1 MNEDNRLLHTKTVF
15 RQLFGDNRAEWPLDE
30 FGELFVTPTYQTKLQ
45 AIRPCLLVGGRGTGK
60 TTSLQ
65 SLTYQATY
73 DRLRKE
79 GLTFSD
85 QEYFGIL
92 VRMNKNRVRAFRNCD
107 RSNEEWSKAFA
118 HYANL
123 LICLELAKLKSW
135 LEEKT
140 DRNVT
145 ESGYENIRLALCLPA
160 GTPCSNLVDQI
171 RKSIIEL
178 EVFVNNPAPE
188 RQPVFSLPE
197 APLRT
202 FVTELQN
209 ADLLNDS
216 VVFCCIDEYE
226 NLLDYQQAL
235 LNTYIKHA
243 EPPLTYKIGV
253 RKNGL
258 RTHRTTDGSDLL
270 KTPDDYASIEIAE
283 EGFEY
288 FAKAVCELRLRRAAD
303 QGVKVALKLEDFLQD
318 LSFSDEASL
327 LGADRVADRV
337 LDALA
342 TEDEELWRTFSDR
355 PKTETYFLEYWHQKD
370 GVSIPA
376 LARDWL
382 DNEKQWKNRLG
393 NHGFASLFWL
403 SRGKGVRTK
412 KYYCGARTF
421 LALPAGNIRYFLE
434 LLDSAAAFE
443 LDSRGKLGAKPLTLS
458 PQSQTRAAKAVGTRR
473 INQLEG
479 LAENGVKLKRLVL
492 GIGRVFFEFARSP
505 TSKTPE
511 VTSFVL
517 TGESHSQ
524 QKIRSLLSDGVGH
537 LAFAVSPRT
546 KETGIEIKD
555 DEYRIHPI
563 FSAYFVVSHRKKRR
577 KIFDAA
583 DLLEVISNPARGMDK
598 LLGGIGV
605 SDDDELPEQLAFFS
619 AFYEGGS
626 ADLSER

>member
-1 MNEDNRLLHTKTVF
+1 MNENSRLQHTKTVF
-15 RQLFGDNRAEWPLDE
+15 RQLFGNNRAEWPLDE
-30 FGELFVTPTYQTKLQ
+30 FGELFVPPTYQTKLQ
-45 AIRPCLLVGGRGTGK
+45 AIRPCILVGGRGTGK

-73 DRLRKE
+73 DRLQKE
-79 GLTFSD
+79 GLSFSD
-85 QEYFGIL
+85 QEYFGVL
-92 VRMNKNRVRAFRNCD
+92 VRMNKNRVRAFQNCN
-107 RSNEEWSKAFA
+107 RSEQEWSKAFG

-123 LICLELAKLKSW
+123 LICLELAKLMTW

-140 DRNVT
+140 DRSVGS
-145 ESGYENIRLALCLPA
+145 EGYENIRLALGL
-160 GTPCSNLVDQI
+160 SVDSPNEALAAQI
-171 RKSIIEL
+171 RKALIEL
-178 EVFVNNPAPE
+178 EVFVNNPAPGRE
-188 RQPVFSLPE
+188 PIFSLPE

-209 ADLLNDS
+209 ARLLNNS
-216 VVFCCIDEYE
+216 IVFCCIDEYE

-253 RKNGL
+253 RRNGL
-258 RTHRTTDGSDLL
+258 RTHRTTDDSDLL
-270 KTPDDYASIEIAE
+270 KTPDDYAAIEIAE

-288 FAKAVCELRLRRAAD
+288 FAKAVCELRLQRAAS
-303 QGVKVALKLEDFLQD
+303 QGIDVVPKLEHFLQD
-318 LSFSDEASL
+318 LSFAEEALL
-327 LGADRVADRV
+327 LGAERVADEV
-337 LDALA
+337 LDTLRS
-342 TEDEELWRTFSDR
+342 EDEEAWRAFKNR
-355 PKTETYFLEYWHQKD
+355 PKTEAYFLKYWHQKD
-370 GVSIPA
+370 GGSVTE

-382 DNEKQWKNRLG
+382 ANETRWKNRYG

-443 LDSRGKLGAKPLTLS
+443 LESREGIGPEPLTLS
-458 PQSQTRAAKAVGTRR
+458 PKSQTRAAKDVGTRR

-492 GIGRVFFEFARSP
+492 GIGRVFFELARTP

-517 TGESHSQ
+517 TGDSYSQ
-524 QKIRSLLSDGVGH
+524 HKIRSLLSDGVGH

-546 KETGIEIKD
+546 KETGLEIKD

-563 FSAYFVVSHRKKRR
+563 FSAYFVISHRKKRR

-583 DLLEVISNPARGMDK
+583 DLLDVISNPAKGMDN
-598 LLGGIGV
+598 LLGGIEITT
-605 SDDDELPEQLAFFS
+605 DDELPEQLAFFS

-626 ADLSER
+626 SDSSNQ